1 MQLPPVLTPSHHLSF
16 PHALWK
22 ESSGG
27 GGVEILRVQA
37 LCTPAGR
44 ATGICV
50 GVAEEDRVAAL
61 VMPHFI
67 DGNME
72 AWIREVTCPEVTV
85 QLQDLNT
92 GLL

>member
-16 PHALWK
+16 PHALWR

-27 GGVEILRVQA
+27 GGVEIPRVQA

-50 GVAEEDRVAAL
+50 GVAEEDSCCSGHAPFYRWEHGGL
-61 VMPHFI
+61 
-67 DGNME
+67 DK
-72 AWIREVTCPEVTV
+72 RS
-85 QLQDLNT
+85 DLS
-92 GLL
+92 